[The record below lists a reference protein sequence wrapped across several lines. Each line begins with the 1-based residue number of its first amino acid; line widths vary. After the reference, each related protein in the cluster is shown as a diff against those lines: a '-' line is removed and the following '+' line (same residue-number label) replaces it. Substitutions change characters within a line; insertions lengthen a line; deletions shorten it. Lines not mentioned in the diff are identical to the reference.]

1 MITGAERPRPRRSLS
16 GPRRTRR
23 PRTRCEPRRPVVDRA
38 ANGLCRRLR
47 HRTEAQVP
55 SSRAARGRGAR
66 PQGHHRSNRLP
77 LRVPSMHSN
86 CLRGNAGLARQ
97 RSALDRPELSCV
109 DDDADR
115 ALGLRRQTDTG
126 EPSPPVRPRM
136 RGPTKHSGRSQEFS
150 RDRPR
155 AICSTASRS
164 TMARIS
170 PPMRISDE
178 SRHLRPL
185 LLG

>member
-77 LRVPSMHSN
+77 LRVPSMQSN

-115 ALGLRRQTDTG
+115 APGPSRQADTG
-126 EPSPPVRPRM
+126 EPSRPVRPRIRRPM
-136 RGPTKHSGRSQEFS
+136 THSVRSQEFL
-150 RDRPR
+150 RARPR
-155 AICSTASRS
+155 VTSSSASRKPL
-164 TMARIS
+164 APIA
-170 PPMRISDE
+170 PPMRIRDE

-185 LLG
+185 LFG

>member
-1 MITGAERPRPRRSLS
+1 MITGAERPRPRRSPS

-77 LRVPSMHSN
+77 LRVPSMQSN

-115 ALGLRRQTDTG
+115 APGPSRQADTG
-126 EPSPPVRPRM
+126 EPSRPVHPRM
-136 RGPTKHSGRSQEFS
+136 RGPMTRSVRSQEFL

-155 AICSTASRS
+155 VTCLSASPGPF
-164 TMARIS
+164 APIV
-170 PPMRISDE
+170 PPMRIT
-178 SRHLRPL
+178 R
-185 LLG
+185 